1 MDRLSTG
8 LRPVGFLILV
18 GAGLLATWWIAAG
31 CVWAGDGQ
39 AGGSDSARAQR
50 IEELQKQRDRIQ
62 RELNQLKQQPEG
74 VSRSVIPRSEMS
86 DQPVR
91 TLKESMES
99 VPGVAVSPGAG
110 DEPRSISPSGD
121 PANEPDE
128 PRGCDDELS
137 CEKPP
142 GALFLLCLGLAVQFD
157 AQPSLNFPYELG
169 QKFVTEHKVKSV
181 VGPSVQVDEQ
191 GYIALAWME
200 EDKDVRSVLFARS
213 TQPGG
218 PMGIAGSSESSGG
231 SPLLETGSA
240 RPGGARGT
248 RYL

>member
-1 MDRLSTG
+1 MHDVPSSARCEPQRLNVRQYASPHRLLRPRWMPILTILRTVLKRVSRWIMDRLSTG

-110 DEPRSISPSGD
+110 GRTVDLSIRGSG
-121 PANEPDE
+121 
-128 PRGCDDELS
+128 
-137 CEKPP
+137 K
-142 GALFLLCLGLAVQFD
+142 
-157 AQPSLNFPYELG
+157 
-169 QKFVTEHKVKSV
+169 
-181 VGPSVQVDEQ
+181 
-191 GYIALAWME
+191 
-200 EDKDVRSVLFARS
+200 
-213 TQPGG
+213 
-218 PMGIAGSSESSGG
+218 
-231 SPLLETGSA
+231 
-240 RPGGARGT
+240 
-248 RYL
+248 